1 MNLLHAPNSAA
12 FAPANVRRLA
22 EAALRRLASHP
33 AAEPLAAVSAAV
45 AETPAKENE
54 PEPTAAEKNA
64 AVSADPAQPPI
75 IFIHIPKTA
84 GTAFS
89 YYLKS
94 NCGAPDRIVE
104 AFYGDYSIYDG
115 VENASLILGHTI
127 YREMAARFPE
137 ASFVTWLRHPLKR
150 VISQYKSWHN
160 PNNLHEHWKSN
171 SQRDFEHIYFTQ
183 NASFEEFALS
193 DDIRLLNNIVNVQ
206 TGVLSS
212 LGSPHHRRRILESAK
227 ENLERHFR
235 FFGIVEQFNDS
246 IKLFQSAFD
255 WQAEFEDLE
264 ISANRS
270 RQQAIQP
277 SDRAIDRI
285 MQRNDLDMELYEFA
299 CTLLNR
305 RLAELKRTAKP
316 ESTSSARR
324 AA

>member
-1 MNLLHAPNSAA
+1 MNLLHARTSAA
-12 FAPANVRRLA
+12 PAQIRRLA
-22 EAALRRLASHP
+22 GAALRRLSYRKDVNPDLAVDSLDTIEECP
-33 AAEPLAAVSAAV
+33 PQTLKLPIQTTETAERCVRPS
-45 AETPAKENE
+45 
-54 PEPTAAEKNA
+54 
-64 AVSADPAQPPI
+64 QPPI

-104 AFYGDYSIYDG
+104 AFYGDYSIYDS

-127 YREMAARFPE
+127 YREMAARFPA

-171 SQRDFEHIYFTQ
+171 SLRDFEHIYFTQ

-193 DDIRLLNNIVNVQ
+193 DNLRLLNNIVNVQ

-227 ENLERHFR
+227 ENLERNFR
-235 FFGIVEQFNDS
+235 FFGIVEQFDAS
-246 IKLFQSAFD
+246 IELFQSEFD
-255 WQAEFEDLE
+255 WKAEFQDLE

-270 RQQAIQP
+270 KQQEIQP
-277 SDRAIDRI
+277 SDRAIGRV

-299 CTLLNR
+299 CELLNH
-305 RLAELKRTAKP
+305 RLAESKRTAKP
-316 ESTSSARR
+316 ESVPSALR